1 MQTHPFQ
8 ADEAAPYYIAIGA
21 SGREGLCDLRDL
33 LQALPARLPAIVLA
47 VLHRPSDRISHLRE
61 VLARRS
67 ALPVMVPD
75 ENEQFQLGTCYIGEP
90 AAHLSLAARSRV
102 RLIEGPHNKYRNRTV
117 DLLFSSVA
125 AHVGTRGIGVVLRG
139 ALNDG
144 SRGLAAIHLA
154 GGITMVVG
162 TRGTPAAGMPSNATD
177 YNGPIDFIGSINE
190 SQPKSST
197 RPQSRVP
204 RQHKFLQECE

>member
-1 MQTHPFQ
+1 MQTHPLP
-8 ADEAAPYYIAIGA
+8 AHEVVPYFIAIGA

-33 LQALPARLPAIVLA
+33 LQALPARLPAVVLA

-75 ENEQFQLGTCYIGEP
+75 ENEQFQVGTCYIGEP

-125 AHVGTRGIGVVLRG
+125 AHARMRAIGVVLRG
-139 ALNDG
+139 ALSDG

-154 GGITMVVG
+154 GGVTMVVG
-162 TRGTPAAGMPSNATD
+162 TRGTPAAGMPCNATNYD
-177 YNGPIDFIGSINE
+177 GPIDFIGSIDE
-190 SQPKSST
+190 IAAEIVQQVAIT
-197 RPQSRVP
+197 RTAAA
-204 RQHKFLQECE
+204 

>member
-1 MQTHPFQ
+1 MQTHSLLT
-8 ADEAAPYYIAIGA
+8 DEVVPSFIAIGA

-33 LQALPARLPAIVLA
+33 LQALPATLPAVVLA

-75 ENEQFQLGTCYIGEP
+75 ENEQFQVGTCYIGEP

-102 RLIEGPHNKYRNRTV
+102 RLIEDPHNKYRNRTV

-125 AHVGTRGIGVVLRG
+125 AHARLRAIGVVLRG
-139 ALNDG
+139 ALSDG

-177 YNGPIDFIGSINE
+177 YDGPIDFIGSINE
-190 SQPKSST
+190 IAAEIVHQVPIT
-197 RPQSRVP
+197 RTAAA
-204 RQHKFLQECE
+204 